1 MNNTPRIISAA
12 AICVS
17 IAAPAM
23 ASLNVPERSTNL
35 RGTITADNHYALYS
49 SIAGDFTY
57 HGGNETGHAGS
68 HGGYNWTHA
77 ESYELE
83 AGDFF
88 YIAAWSDDRVA
99 QGVLAEFH
107 SDSIGTILSGDPR
120 WQVFA
125 SGINRGTGDLH
136 PEASEIAAHAAFADA
151 NNLWESIVTGGSNGV
166 ARWRTIAGIDAT
178 ASWMWRSA
186 GEADAFRGS
195 HGLGEMLVFRTMV
208 PAPGAMALLGLGG
221 LLTIRRRR

>member
-1 MNNTPRIISAA
+1 MTLTPAFA
-12 AICVS
+12 
-17 IAAPAM
+17 IAACVAASAPAF
-23 ASLNVPERSTNL
+23 ASVAIPDRSANF

-49 SIAGDFTY
+49 SIGDDFTY

-77 ESYELE
+77 ESYEFE
-83 AGDFF
+83 AGDVL

-107 SDSIGTILSGDPR
+107 SESMGTILSGDPR

-125 SGINRGTGDLH
+125 TGFNRGTGDLH

-151 NNLWESIVTGGSNGV
+151 GNLWESIVAGGSNGV
-166 ARWRTIAGIDAT
+166 TPWRTIAGIDAG

-195 HGLGEMLVFRTMV
+195 HGAPQMLLFRTAV
-208 PAPGAMALLGLGG
+208 PAPGAIALLGLGG
-221 LLTIRRRR
+221 LLTVRRRR